1 MNTGNLTWINLT
13 GTGLSDGSTISI
25 SNEEGI
31 YSHPDLG
38 NSDAED
44 FSCSESCSKSIEH
57 TVNSSEGF
65 AAIISLTDP
74 DPALRGKGSI
84 YADSQEEA
92 EDKSSKIITTK
103 FESSAVRITVIEN
116 GNRSVS
122 PSISLTQVNEELSSV
137 EQFKVDAATEF
148 MWALAAVIGCFSMV
162 LVPSFT
168 VYFAARAKQ
177 KKLEVKLESAK
188 EALEEE

>member
-1 MNTGNLTWINLT
+1 
-13 GTGLSDGSTISI
+13 
-25 SNEEGI
+25 
-31 YSHPDLG
+31 
-38 NSDAED
+38 
-44 FSCSESCSKSIEH
+44 
-57 TVNSSEGF
+57 
-65 AAIISLTDP
+65 LTDP

-84 YADSQEEA
+84 YADSQKEA
-92 EDKSSKIITTK
+92 EDKSSKIISTD
-103 FESSAVRITVIEN
+103 FESSDVRITVIEN
-116 GNRSVS
+116 GNRTVS
-122 PSISLTQVNEELSSV
+122 PTISLTQVNEELTSV
-137 EQFKVDAATEF
+137 EQFEVDAATEF

>member
-1 MNTGNLTWINLT
+1 M
-13 GTGLSDGSTISI
+13 
-25 SNEEGI
+25 
-31 YSHPDLG
+31 
-38 NSDAED
+38 
-44 FSCSESCSKSIEH
+44 
-57 TVNSSEGF
+57 
-65 AAIISLTDP
+65 TDP

-92 EDKSSKIITTK
+92 EDKSSKIITTD

-122 PSISLTQVNEELSSV
+122 PTISLTQVNEELSSV
-137 EQFKVDAATEF
+137 DQFEVDAATEF